1 MSSHVKSAFPGVEA
15 RKDYSGTS
23 YTARISVR
31 DESGSRKIKLLKTGI
46 EVEAAY
52 AFAVAFKIVHPERP
66 GNHLPTISDAQVT
79 SARKVE
85 IESRVRRVLDADRRA
100 HAAHRQGR
108 APGAGPAATATANSK
123 PAPGAAPASGS
134 ATGPDRGPTAE
145 QLYLFLEKRVRS
157 FDAIYYDGKSALESQ
172 IRERCR
178 EIQEVINLTFQGRP
192 HLPTPRQAL
201 QILLF
206 RYLKKQLYRYDDPA
220 DDPLAAEVCAEI
232 GGDPKD
238 QLY

>member
-1 MSSHVKSAFPGVEA
+1 MVPIL
-15 RKDYSGTS
+15 T
-23 YTARISVR
+23 
-31 DESGSRKIKLLKTGI
+31 
-46 EVEAAY
+46 
-52 AFAVAFKIVHPERP
+52 
-66 GNHLPTISDAQVT
+66 
-79 SARKVE
+79 
-85 IESRVRRVLDADRRA
+85 DAD
-100 HAAHRQGR
+100 
-108 APGAGPAATATANSK
+108 K

-134 ATGPDRGPTAE
+134 ATGPDRGPAAE
-145 QLYLFLEKRVRS
+145 QLYLFLEKRVTR
-157 FDAIYYDGKSALESQ
+157 FDAIYYDGKSPLESQ

-178 EIQEVINLTFQGRP
+178 EIQEAINLTFQGRP